1 MTATCRERLETYLRE
16 QQVPFRLH
24 HHPPTYTAQE
34 TAASEHVPG
43 KMVAKVVMVIA
54 DDRLVLLALPAP
66 ARVDLDQV
74 GARLGA
80 GRVRLARED
89 EFAAAFPDCEV
100 GAMPPFGN
108 LYNLPV
114 YVDEALA
121 ANETIVFAAGTHTDT
136 MSVRYADFARLVQP
150 TVAALARRPSAVGRR
165 EDA

>member
-1 MTATCRERLETYLRE
+1 MTATCRERLEAYLRE
-16 QQVPFRLH
+16 QGVPFQIQ

-34 TAASEHVPG
+34 TAASEHLPG
-43 KMVAKVVMVIA
+43 RMMAKVVMIIA
-54 DDRLVLLALPAP
+54 DGRLILLALPAP
-66 ARVDLDQV
+66 ARVDLAQV

-80 GRVRLARED
+80 SEVRLAREE

-114 YVDEALA
+114 YVDGTLA
-121 ANETIVFAAGTHTDT
+121 TNETIVFPAGTHTDT

-150 TVAALARRPSAVGRR
+150 TVAAFARQHTTI
-165 EDA
+165 